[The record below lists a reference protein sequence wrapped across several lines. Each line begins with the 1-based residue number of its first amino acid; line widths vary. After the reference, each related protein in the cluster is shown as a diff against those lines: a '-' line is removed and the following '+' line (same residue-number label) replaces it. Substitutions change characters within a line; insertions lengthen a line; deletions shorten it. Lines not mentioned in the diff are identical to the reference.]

1 MLPPTACLPE
11 MSSRSSSTPWTLL
24 PRIPQ
29 VGSSARPPVAAPPW
43 RTLPPPSAPVARL
56 TLWWSQMPPLASSRC
71 NCWVLAVGGSWP
83 APPCSPRKVS
93 SVVNSTLVQT
103 LAGLTS
109 GFGADLA
116 SVGAQ
121 LTQSLTT
128 LLLVATTSDGAK
140 QGDGSALAN
149 LLNSGNFQQ
158 SFRSVITITWDVA
171 QALVRTGDY
180 LVRTLPKAER
190 LLSASLAPAR
200 QLANATLLP
209 AVRTIGAPFSGSP
222 ANLPE
227 EATRAACGNHD
238 KGFCPPVP

>member
-1 MLPPTACLPE
+1 MVA
-11 MSSRSSSTPWTLL
+11 
-24 PRIPQ
+24 
-29 VGSSARPPVAAPPW
+29 SSAV
-43 RTLPPPSAPVARL
+43 
-56 TLWWSQMPPLASSRC
+56 
-71 NCWVLAVGGSWP
+71 
-83 APPCSPRKVS
+83 VS

-209 AVRTIGAPFSGSP
+209 AVRNTIGKVVGDAATSALKQVDAAASAALEVIGQNASKLPRHPGVSSFGAAAGTVRGVGTIGAPFSGSP

-238 KGFCPPVP
+238 KGFCPPVPSVSVPAWSHTCGECIPENCG